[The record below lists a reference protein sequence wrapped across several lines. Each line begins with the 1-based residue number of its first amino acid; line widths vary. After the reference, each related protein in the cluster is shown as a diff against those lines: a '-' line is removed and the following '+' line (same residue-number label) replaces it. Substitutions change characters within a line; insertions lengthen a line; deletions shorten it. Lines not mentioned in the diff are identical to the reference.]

1 MGLLDT
7 LLGRTKPVAA
17 KLDALFSLP
26 SAAITLQSAADIT
39 GSGEAGVCVKPAA
52 SGSFEEAER
61 EIREL
66 LSRNDSED
74 DGAALAGS
82 QSELGAGAGA
92 ASGGAAGTSL
102 QNRLRVEKDE
112 YGYQWLVVS
121 NPSLEDLVTEIHM
134 VNTTLSEAGWSQQLL
149 CSVFGLSVP
158 EGPTTSAERAY
169 LVYLY
174 KRGTFYP
181 FVPVGSQKR
190 DNELELRLR
199 SLVEGD
205 LPIETDLSRWFPLW
219 GLPVH

>member
-74 DGAALAGS
+74 DEAMGLGLAVEAGGS
-82 QSELGAGAGA
+82 GAGAG
-92 ASGGAAGTSL
+92 SSL
-102 QNRLRVEKDE
+102 NSRLRVQKDE

-205 LPIETDLSRWFPLW
+205 LPIESDLSRWFPLW

>member
-1 MGLLDT
+1 MGLFDT
-7 LLGRTKPVAA
+7 LLGRTKPVGA

-26 SAAITLQSAADIT
+26 SAAITLQSAAEIT

-74 DGAALAGS
+74 TPNVGGS
-82 QSELGAGAGA
+82 ETP
-92 ASGGAAGTSL
+92 GGTAGTSL
-102 QNRLRVEKDE
+102 QSRLRVEKDE

-149 CSVFGLSVP
+149 CSVFGLAVP

-181 FVPVGSQKR
+181 FVPVGAEKR